1 MDPISW
7 VAYQYKCIF
16 FNIIAIIHFE
26 NMRFDKNVYVALI
39 KAEYSKWN
47 LLKWISNPFLYNNLF
62 EISWQSNCMYYGVPE
77 MKANITDIT
86 CWYNTPVESRFSRHS

>member
-26 NMRFDKNVYVALI
+26 NMHFGTNGYVTLI
-39 KAEYSKWN
+39 KAEYSK
-47 LLKWISNPFLYNNLF
+47 
-62 EISWQSNCMYYGVPE
+62 
-77 MKANITDIT
+77 
-86 CWYNTPVESRFSRHS
+86 